1 MRALHLVERSVCAAA
16 GRIEYARCIDAAIAA
31 TPAVI
36 VLVIRTV
43 VFS

>member
-1 MRALHLVERSVCAAA
+1 VRALHVVERFVCAPA
-16 GRIEYARCIDAAIAA
+16 GRIEYIKWIDAAIAT